1 MALEF
6 VGDLLHLLRRGL
18 VIVGDVHEHLV
29 AEAALPAEYGPS
41 QREGW
46 GEAAKRSKVSQ
57 SHRKLF

>member
-1 MALEF
+1 MALEL
-6 VGDLLHLLRRGL
+6 VGDLFHLLRRGL

-57 SHRKLF
+57 